1 MLSILYDTDQNG
13 ELATGEL
20 ETNFEKDSRKLG
32 FYRWWNSIS
41 YVEMPERQSK
51 ETFDRMWTALGEPE
65 SEWARLMS
73 EAADESCRRNGTGP
87 RIENHSTGHVEDMP
101 EYYPGIEPKSQPV
114 L

>member
-1 MLSILYDTDQNG
+1 MLSILYDTNQNG
-13 ELATGEL
+13 ELATYEL
-20 ETNFEKDSRKLG
+20 ESNFEKDSRKLG
-32 FYRWWNSIS
+32 YYRWWASIS
-41 YVEMPERQSK
+41 YVEMPREQSK

-73 EAADESCRRNGTGP
+73 EAADHACRYGTGP

-101 EYYPGIEPKSQPV
+101 EYYPGIEVKSEPV